1 MQELYSLENAEKFN
15 WSSISGNLLPER
27 VSHLEKY
34 LVGQK
39 ILDAGC
45 GGGAYVEF
53 LSQKGLEVTGVD
65 KYEQFLQVAREK
77 GRLGTYVQGDVT
89 NLPFP
94 DKSFDCTYSFDVLEH
109 VDDQL
114 AIKEL
119 ARVTTKRLIIAVPQK
134 DEVVSEFG
142 LTFRPYQDPTHLRYY
157 TESSLQEL
165 GRTVNCSNVEVI
177 QEGIISF
184 PSLFKA
190 MFDCKNPGP
199 APSVF
204 RPLYRLK
211 IPNYFLNKVLMKAT
225 DILMGSLLNME
236 NFEQLFENH
245 YYFKRVNIG
254 LAAVIDL

>member
-77 GRLGTYVQGDVT
+77 GRLGTYIQGDVT

-94 DKSFDCTYSFDVLEH
+94 DKSFDCAYSFDVLEH
-109 VDDQL
+109 VDDL
-114 AIKEL
+114 VAIKEL
-119 ARVTTKRLIIAVPQK
+119 ARVTNKRLIIAVPQK

-157 TESSLQEL
+157 TETSLKDL
-165 GRTVNCSNVEVI
+165 ARTVKCSNVEI
-177 QEGIISF
+177 IREGIIPF
-184 PSLFKA
+184 QFLFKE
-190 MFDCKNPGP
+190 MFDCRNPGP
-199 APSVF
+199 HPSVF
-204 RPLYRLK
+204 RPLYRFR

-225 DILMGSLLNME
+225 DLLLGSLLNME
-236 NFEQLFENH
+236 KFDQLLSYPF
-245 YYFKRVNIG
+245 YKKVNIG
-254 LAAVIDL
+254 LAAIIDL